1 MILALAN
8 TKGGVGKSTIA
19 INIAIARSRAGHD
32 VLLVDGDEQRSALD
46 FTELREQLVGKAGYT
61 AVALHG
67 AALRTQIRQLAPK
80 YADIVIDVGG
90 RDTGSLRAALTVA
103 DAVLIPVQPRTFD
116 IWAVSQVAELVRE
129 AREINEHLRA
139 FVTLNAADPSGHDNA
154 EAADAIREI
163 AGLEL
168 LPQAIGRRKVFPNA
182 ISAGRSVVEYT
193 PRDQKA
199 IDELEAVMNAIYVA
213 E

>member
-19 INIAIARSRAGHD
+19 INIAIARARAGHD

-80 YADIVIDVGG
+80 YTDIVIDVGG

-103 DAVLIPVQPRTFD
+103 NAVLIPVQPRTFD
-116 IWAVSQVAELVRE
+116 IWAVSQVAEIVRE
-129 AREINEHLRA
+129 AREINEALRA
-139 FVTLNAADPSGHDNA
+139 LVVLNAADFQGRDND
-154 EAADAIREI
+154 EAGEAIRDI
-163 AGLEL
+163 PGLEL
-168 LPQAIGRRKVFPNA
+168 LPYVIGRRKVFPNA
-182 ISAGRSVVEYT
+182 ASAGRSVLEHT

-199 IDELEAVMNAIYVA
+199 VDELDAVMSAIYTA
-213 E
+213 

>member
-1 MILALAN
+1 MILAIAN

-19 INIAIARSRAGHD
+19 INIAIARARAGHD

-46 FTELREQLVGKAGYT
+46 FTELREQIVGTVGYT

-103 DAVLIPVQPRTFD
+103 DAVLIPVLPRTFD
-116 IWAVSQVAELVRE
+116 IWAVSQVAEIVRE
-129 AREINEHLRA
+129 AREINEGLQA
-139 FVTLNAADPSGHDNA
+139 FVALNAADFQGHDNE
-154 EAADAIREI
+154 EASDAIRDI
-163 AGLEL
+163 PGLEL
-168 LPQAIGRRKVFPNA
+168 LPGAIGRRKIFPNA
-182 ISAGRSVVEYT
+182 TSAGRSVLEHT

-199 IDELEAVMNAIYVA
+199 IDELEAVMRAIYA
-213 E
+213 A